1 MNIQKLPLAERIECC
16 RDGCVAYP
24 EYIPSIILSL
34 GETPVMEYLAGI
46 SPEQRQRFSELT
58 GIGENGCTYQQAALR
73 ISELRESEPELAAEA
88 TRILAEPMIRCDEFV
103 KEQEEC
109 SND

>member
-58 GIGENGCTYQQAALR
+58 GIRDKGYTYQQAALR
-73 ISELRESEPELAAEA
+73 ISKLNPELAFEA
-88 TRILAEPMIRCDEFV
+88 ARILAEPMIRCNEFV